1 MRAVQNVAVIGHP
14 IGHTMSPF
22 LHQRLFSLQN
32 APLRYQVLDL
42 KELEPALE
50 QLRGFD
56 CFNVTIP
63 HKTGI
68 IPFLDEIDEKAR
80 ACGSV
85 NTVRVRDGK
94 LYGTTTDGT
103 GCRKA
108 LERHSLDFSGDILLL
123 GNGGAARAIAFE
135 MAACQERLHLT
146 IACREGSY
154 EKAKSLGEELA
165 VFYTGQGK
173 RNFRIVIE
181 KYEELEMEADSRY
194 SLLINASSVG
204 MYPNTDASPVS
215 QSVVARC
222 GAVFDAVYNPKET
235 ELLRLAR
242 EAGLPTVGGMEML
255 VYQAVAAHQFWYGW
269 TFQNEDILR
278 LCLDAEREM
287 EEKFQRRGEKI

>member
-1 MRAVQNVAVIGHP
+1 MRAIQTVAVVGHP

-32 APLRYQVLDL
+32 TPLRYQALDIADL
-42 KELEPALE
+42 ASALE
-50 QLRGFD
+50 QLRSFD

-68 IPFLDEIDEKAR
+68 IPFLDEIDEKACV
-80 ACGSV
+80 CGSV
-85 NTVRVRDGK
+85 NTVRVRDGR
-94 LYGTTTDGT
+94 LCGTTTDGA

-108 LERHSLDFSGDILLL
+108 LECHGLDFSGEILLL

-146 IACREGSY
+146 IACRAGSY
-154 EKAKSLGEELA
+154 EKAKSLGEEIA

-181 KYEELEMEADSRY
+181 KYEELEMDAASRY
-194 SLLINASSVG
+194 NLLINASSVG
-204 MYPNTDASPVS
+204 MYPHTGVSPVS
-215 QSVVARC
+215 KNVIARC
-222 GAVFDAVYNPKET
+222 CAVFDVVYNPKET
-235 ELLRLAR
+235 ELLRLGK
-242 EAGLPTVGGMEML
+242 EAGIPTVGGMEML

-269 TFQNEDILR
+269 TFQDKDILR

-287 EEKFQRRGEKI
+287 EKRFQGREEKA